1 MKLLLDTH
9 AFVWLDGEPAR
20 LSAHARAACT
30 DSANELYLSL
40 ASVWELQI
48 KLQLGK
54 LELRGDLVSILT
66 EQQRTNHLRLLPIEL
81 ADILGLAI
89 LPAHHR
95 DPFDRLL
102 VSQAQRGGFGLVTH
116 DPEIGK
122 YPVRILWD

>member
-1 MKLLLDTH
+1 VKPLLDTH
-9 AFVWLDGEPAR
+9 AFIWLDGEPAR

-40 ASVWELQI
+40 ASIWELQI

-54 LELRGDLVSILT
+54 LALRGDLASILS
-66 EQQRTNHLRLLPIEL
+66 EQQQTNHLHLLAIEL
-81 ADILGLAI
+81 PDILNLAT

-102 VSQAQRGGFGLVTH
+102 VSQAQRGGLELVTH
-116 DPEIGK
+116 DPEISK